1 MGLQRSISRP
11 QNEPKIPPKRTAL
24 TRRRRPLNC
33 AKTFRGLVLA
43 TPDELEGD
51 NMRVRKLRSRST
63 TFQGHWSTQQKQRGA
78 KFENACRA
86 AATSR
91 RAPEQPRTPLNRYAF
106 RAGAGAALYFCLHPP
121 MAAPRILVL
130 LIVSARLHLVCLQ
143 KIGTL
148 RGVQTRF

>member
-1 MGLQRSISRP
+1 MGLPRSIQRP
-11 QNEPKIPPKRTAL
+11 QNEQKIPPKRTAL
-24 TRRRRPLNC
+24 TRRRPPNC
-33 AKTFRGLVLA
+33 AKTVRGLVLA

-78 KFENACRA
+78 KFENTCRA

-106 RAGAGAALYFCLHPP
+106 RAGAGAALYFCLHLP
-121 MAAPRILVL
+121 MAAPRLLVL
-130 LIVSARLHLVCLQ
+130 LIVSARVHLVCLQ

-148 RGVQTRF
+148 RGIQNSF